1 MCSTPDPRLDRIGT
15 AIDEIGELAAEAA
28 AAGGDGTGTLAGRLA
43 EVWAMVADV
52 DPGLARRLP
61 GYTTAD

>member
-1 MCSTPDPRLDRIGT
+1 MRSTSDPRLDRLGT
-15 AIDEIGELAAEAA
+15 AIDEIGALAAEAA
-28 AAGGDGTGTLAGRLA
+28 AAGADGTGALAGRLA
-43 EVWAMVADV
+43 EVWAMVADL